1 MESNSYL
8 KSLQDDYAARMKNLE
23 AETQVFGNSNLGNS
37 NSAPAPKISFA
48 EDFRGVNKDAWSDD
62 GEVNR
67 SITEPVETLIANQS
81 TIPITKCSSTFA
93 AVLHNKAPKKVV
105 KISELK
111 NEEIVDGAA
120 VAIPL
125 DAVEEV
131 SSRFENTLY
140 GYFIGKRLAFRLVE
154 NYVKNTW
161 SKYGLKRIQLHD
173 EFFLFQFDTKEGME
187 GVLESGPSTYARAL
201 IEVKADSEL
210 KDSIVIAI
218 LIGKDKGHTLATIDI
233 EYEWKPPRRVEK
245 GDASKTNENK
255 VMPKDTIQP
264 KPKVSDPKL
273 SVKLHNSFSSL
284 GDGEDAEELPNV
296 GETSLPVK
304 GFLMINIASWNIRG
318 LNFSPKQNEVRQDD
332 QAIHTRVWLKAE
344 KKELFYSFIYAH
356 NRYTHCRALWKS
368 LNLHKS
374 NVRDRPW
381 CLMGDFNVA
390 LFLNDTLVGSS
401 HIDISMRE
409 FKECVAD
416 IEVAN
421 VQQSGLQFTW
431 NQKPKGTAGILKKLD
446 RVMVNLALNDAFVG
460 AHAIFK
466 PYRVSDHSPSMLNIP
481 TLAKSKPKPFKFYN
495 LLTRNEK
502 FYDVVNSVWNQQ
514 NELDFVQTLLDKD
527 LYNPSLR
534 EAKATY
540 VIDFNEAVIL
550 EERFLMQNAKINW
563 LKEGDS
569 NSAYFYKAVKSRV
582 SRSRIDAV
590 TNSDGV
596 VFENDLVADAFVTHY
611 ETFLGQVGV
620 THGFNPTDLFN
631 KCLDEQVALDMVRM
645 VSRQEVKEAMF
656 SMGNDKAPSPDGYTA
671 AFYNEAWD
679 LVANDVTDA
688 VCFGFHARMMS
699 WIMECVTTTS
709 YSISINGS
717 LNGYFKGRRGLRQG
731 DPLSPYLF
739 TLVMEMLTLMLR
751 RRVLESHDFVYHRYC
766 SKLELINLC
775 FADDLFLFAHGNVS
789 SVRVIKESLEEFK
802 NASSLVPSLPK
813 KGQLPVKYLGV
824 PLVSSRILVRDCK
837 ELIEKIQIWVQDWK
851 NKSLSI
857 ASRLQLVNSVIGS
870 MHTFWSSVFIL
881 PSCVL
886 LDIKQIMRGFFWC
899 QGSMRKGR
907 AKVAWEAVCLPKK
920 EGGLGI
926 RRLEQFNSAL
936 MVSHIWKL
944 LSLKESL

>member
-1 MESNSYL
+1 MGRMRRSYL
-8 KSLQDDYAARMKNLE
+8 MWGKHVDS
-23 AETQVFGNSNLGNS
+23 
-37 NSAPAPKISFA
+37 
-48 EDFRGVNKDAWSDD
+48 
-62 GEVNR
+62 
-67 SITEPVETLIANQS
+67 
-81 TIPITKCSSTFA
+81 
-93 AVLHNKAPKKVV
+93 VLN
-105 KISELK
+105 
-111 NEEIVDGAA
+111 
-120 VAIPL
+120 
-125 DAVEEV
+125 V
-131 SSRFENTLY
+131 S
-140 GYFIGKRLAFRLVE
+140 
-154 NYVKNTW
+154 
-161 SKYGLKRIQLHD
+161 
-173 EFFLFQFDTKEGME
+173 
-187 GVLESGPSTYARAL
+187 
-201 IEVKADSEL
+201 DSEVDEDIL
-210 KDSIVIAI
+210 VDDRNGMRNPDISI
-218 LIGKDKGHTLATIDI
+218 KG
-233 EYEWKPPRRVEK
+233 
-245 GDASKTNENK
+245 AST
-255 VMPKDTIQP
+255 P
-264 KPKVSDPKL
+264 
-273 SVKLHNSFSSL
+273 
-284 GDGEDAEELPNV
+284 GE
-296 GETSLPVK
+296 G
-304 GFLMINIASWNIRG
+304 
-318 LNFSPKQNEVRQDD
+318 DD

-631 KCLDEQVALDMVRM
+631 KCFDEQVALDMVRM

-775 FADDLFLFAHGNVS
+775 FADDLFLFAHGDVS

-802 NASSLVPSLPK
+802 NASGLVPSLPK
-813 KGQLPVKYLGV
+813 STAYFCNVLNHIKISILHELPFEEGQLPVKYLGI